1 MPVNPVDA
9 ATAVGSTSAI
19 SAASH
24 AQIAALQR
32 QLATLQKELTDAEK
46 TATTEASQRQM
57 LQLRLQIAEVEQKI
71 ARLKIEQAQAVN
83 EAASNNATTN
93 VQDAQNATPAA
104 HPTETLG
111 NRIDQYI

>member
-19 SAASH
+19 SSVSH

-71 ARLKIEQAQAVN
+71 ARLKLEQSQALN
-83 EAASNNATTN
+83 EAASNNATASI
-93 VQDAQNATPAA
+93 QDTQNATPAV
-104 HPTETLG
+104 HPTETLD

>member
-1 MPVNPVDA
+1 
-9 ATAVGSTSAI
+9 
-19 SAASH
+19 
-24 AQIAALQR
+24 
-32 QLATLQKELTDAEK
+32 LTDAEK

-71 ARLKIEQAQAVN
+71 ARLKLEQSQAIN
-83 EAASNNATTN
+83 EAASNNATASI
-93 VQDAQNATPAA
+93 QDTQNATPAV

>member
-9 ATAVGSTSAI
+9 ATSVSGTSAI
-19 SAASH
+19 GAASH
-24 AQIAALQR
+24 AQIVALQR
-32 QLATLQKELTDAEK
+32 QLAILQKELTDAEK

-71 ARLKIEQAQAVN
+71 ARLKLEQAQALN
-83 EAASNNATTN
+83 EAAGNNVTSHT
-93 VQDAQNATPAA
+93 QDTQNATPAA